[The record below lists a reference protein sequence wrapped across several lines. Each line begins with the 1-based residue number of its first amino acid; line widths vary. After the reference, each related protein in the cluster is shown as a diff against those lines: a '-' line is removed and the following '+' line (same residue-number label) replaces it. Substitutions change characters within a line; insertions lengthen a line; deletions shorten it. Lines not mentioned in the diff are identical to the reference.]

1 MAIDFTS
8 SASWDGQGANSVS
21 LVFGNDATVTNLEY
35 NEFQIVNFAST
46 AKLKRVNYIQ
56 KEVDSASLTD
66 ITGFAPLA
74 SEGEASSNDKTFN
87 VSWAE
92 SKGNWAKGD
101 PYEAGTG

>member
-1 MAIDFTS
+1 M
-8 SASWDGQGANSVS
+8 
-21 LVFGNDATVTNLEY
+21 TNLEY

-56 KEVDSASLTD
+56 KEVDSVSLTE

-74 SEGEASSNDKTFN
+74 SEGEATSNDKTLN
-87 VSWAE
+87 VSWSE